1 MTHGGDNQDV
11 WAIDEIKIRDVIS
24 TKLIKR
30 NLHVK
35 NFQTKLIYIQ
45 PGFVLNVRLE
55 SMNRKESKIL
65 FELDDVKFFLS
76 IFV

>member
-35 NFQTKLIYIQ
+35 HFQTKLIYIQ
-45 PGFVLNVRLE
+45 PGFILSVRLE

-65 FELDDVKFFLS
+65 FDLDDVKFFLS
-76 IFV
+76 ILV